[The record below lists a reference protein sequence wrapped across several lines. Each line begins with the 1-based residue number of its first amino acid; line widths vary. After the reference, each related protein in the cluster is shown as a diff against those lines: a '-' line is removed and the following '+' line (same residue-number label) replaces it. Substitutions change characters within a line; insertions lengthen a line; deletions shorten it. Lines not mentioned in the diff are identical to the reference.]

1 MNKNE
6 KYIND
11 YLFFQEGPGVRNY
24 QYTTSGVKLLNVS
37 NLVDGEL
44 DLSNSNRYISDEEAN
59 GKYKHFLCDV
69 GDLIIAS
76 SGIKADYFDKKMGFV
91 KEEMLPLCM
100 NTSTIRFKPLN
111 ETEMNI
117 KYFMYYLKSSHFRK
131 QLEYNL
137 TGSAQLNFGPS
148 HLKKMKFIYHDISR
162 QNKIVEKLDSISK
175 MINTKKEQLS
185 KLDELIKSQ
194 FVEMFVNKE
203 YSKITVE
210 DVCEKMKIGP
220 FGSALHKN
228 EISTSGDVFV
238 LGTDNAVDNEFKVYE
253 QRFITTEKFKEL
265 EKYKVAAGD
274 IIISMMGTIGR
285 TSVIPEDFYP
295 SIISSH
301 LCMLTSNS
309 NKMDPYFLNCILIL
323 DDNISHQINMNKKGA
338 IMSGLNLGII
348 KKLQIPNVPIE
359 EQQKFL
365 NIKNQ
370 IDKQKFE
377 FENSLKK
384 LEELQ
389 ASLMQEYFG

>member
-1 MNKNE
+1 MILKDIIKKFDKSNIKAGDGLDKGNYPLYTCSPVVNKFLNDYLYDDEAIIISTGGNFAAHYVKGRFNYSTDCYVFNTDKYNLKYLYYFLLSKNEDINKMFRGAGLKHLNKNE
-6 KYIND
+6 
-11 YLFFQEGPGVRNY
+11 FVM
-24 QYTTSGVKLLNVS
+24 LN
-37 NLVDGEL
+37 
-44 DLSNSNRYISDEEAN
+44 
-59 GKYKHFLCDV
+59 
-69 GDLIIAS
+69 
-76 SGIKADYFDKKMGFV
+76 IK
-91 KEEMLPLCM
+91 E
-100 NTSTIRFKPLN
+100 IPLN
-111 ETEMNI
+111 EQDRIVNQLDKINEMI
-117 KYFMYYLKSSHFRK
+117 KVR
-131 QLEYNL
+131 
-137 TGSAQLNFGPS
+137 
-148 HLKKMKFIYHDISR
+148 
-162 QNKIVEKLDSISK
+162 
-175 MINTKKEQLS
+175 KKEID
-185 KLDELIKSQ
+185 KCNNLIKSQ

-285 TSVIPEDFYP
+285 TSVIPVDFYP

-301 LCMLTSNS
+301 LCMLTSYP

-323 DDNISHQINMNKKGA
+323 DDNISHQININKKGA

-359 EQQKFL
+359 EQKKFL

-370 IDKQKFE
+370 IDKQKFV
-377 FENSLKK
+377 
-384 LEELQ
+384 
-389 ASLMQEYFG
+389 M

>member
-1 MNKNE
+1 MEYLKLKDVADIYLGLTHTPKYVDSGIPFLSVKDISGGNIDFSNCHYITEEEYNTLPKGAKPECGDMLFCRVGTIGKPIIIEENVPKFGSFVSLGFLRRKNNEILLNYLKYWMNSNLFYKQVKQNVKGVAQINLNTAWLKEFNIPNVSLKEQKNIVDKLSKVDKMICIKKNE
-6 KYIND
+6 I
-11 YLFFQEGPGVRNY
+11 
-24 QYTTSGVKLLNVS
+24 
-37 NLVDGEL
+37 
-44 DLSNSNRYISDEEAN
+44 
-59 GKYKHFLCDV
+59 
-69 GDLIIAS
+69 
-76 SGIKADYFDKKMGFV
+76 
-91 KEEMLPLCM
+91 
-100 NTSTIRFKPLN
+100 
-111 ETEMNI
+111 
-117 KYFMYYLKSSHFRK
+117 
-131 QLEYNL
+131 
-137 TGSAQLNFGPS
+137 
-148 HLKKMKFIYHDISR
+148 
-162 QNKIVEKLDSISK
+162 EKL
-175 MINTKKEQLS
+175 NQ
-185 KLDELIKSQ
+185 LIKSQ

-285 TSVIPEDFYP
+285 TSVIPVDFYP

-301 LCMLTSNS
+301 LCMLTSYP

-323 DDNISHQINMNKKGA
+323 DDNISHQININKKGA

-359 EQQKFL
+359 EQKKFL

-377 FENSLKK
+377 FEKSLKK